1 MADGPCW
8 HPRHLGAAFLELGT
22 DLALYPGCQAA
33 PRQPGRV
40 GPPSRYTPTLRWGN
54 HIHWGPSPLGGDMKM
69 GSLLLLGDLHTVGV
83 QKGVQSSIRGTRVG
97 QESQRAP
104 GPPNTCHNRASRCI
118 FRSGNASS
126 RVWPEPLRGRRSGV
140 PLCCVLE
147 LSPPGMPRA
156 DQSFLEEPWEPPCD
170 WLWSPSAWVTGW

>member
-1 MADGPCW
+1 
-8 HPRHLGAAFLELGT
+8 
-22 DLALYPGCQAA
+22 
-33 PRQPGRV
+33 
-40 GPPSRYTPTLRWGN
+40 
-54 HIHWGPSPLGGDMKM
+54 MKM

-83 QKGVQSSIRGTRVG
+83 QKGVQSSFRGTGVG

-104 GPPNTCHNRASRCI
+104 GPPNTCHSRASHCI

-126 RVWPEPLRGRRSGV
+126 RVWPEPLRGQRSGV

-170 WLWSPSAWVTGW
+170 WLWSPSAWSLAGDLGGYTSHPEPWFPVHRVEEVGWLREFGKIAKPCTQ